1 MSARTLHRSD
11 PVSVI
16 EYHCEAGPHS
26 SSFVEVHNDFS
37 VSYVRQGSFGC
48 HTRGEIHEL
57 VAGSTMTGRPGEEF
71 RCTHEHVCGDE
82 CLSFHFSDEFVDALG
97 IRGEQWQA
105 GSMPPLAELMV
116 LGELGTAITSNQSE
130 VGLDELGVLFAG
142 RYVDL
147 IAGKQRKRESMS
159 EADRRR
165 AVRAALWID
174 ANSRDEINLDQTAR
188 TAGLSPFH
196 FLRVFSRTLGVT
208 PHQYL
213 VRSRLRHAA
222 RLLAEDEVSITEV
235 AGEVGFNDLSNFVR
249 TFHRVAGVSPRHFRR
264 IPGGD
269 RKIFQD
275 RLSASLRP

>member
-1 MSARTLHRSD
+1 MSARTLLQSD
-11 PVSVI
+11 FVTVI
-16 EYHCEAGPHS
+16 DYRCDAGPHS
-26 SSFVEVHNDFS
+26 ASFVEVHDAFS

-48 HTRGEIHEL
+48 HTRGEFHEL
-57 VAGSTMTGRPGEEF
+57 VAGATMTGRPGEEF

-82 CLSFHFSDEFVDALG
+82 CLSFHFSNRFVESLG

-105 GSMPPLAELMV
+105 GCLPPLAELMV
-116 LGELGTAITSNQSE
+116 LGELGAAITANDSE
-130 VGLDELGVLFAG
+130 VGLDELAVLFAE
-142 RYVDL
+142 RHIDL
-147 IAGKQRKRESMS
+147 VAGKQRKRAAMS
-159 EADRRR
+159 ASDRRR

-174 ANSRDEINLDQTAR
+174 ANSREEINLDLTAR
-188 TAGLSPFH
+188 EAGLSPFH
-196 FLRVFSRTLGVT
+196 FLRVFSNALGVT

-222 RLLAEDEVSITEV
+222 RLLAEGDDSITDI
-235 AGEVGFNDLSNFVR
+235 AGSVGFNDLSNFVR

-275 RLSASLRP
+275 RLEAPLRT